1 MTTMKKIVISVALL
15 LGLATTSC
23 NYLDIVPDERPTEAD
38 AFVDA
43 RAAEK
48 YLYSCYSFLPNPR
61 SGTSSLDF
69 MTADEVVTAFEH
81 ETFAHFPKGNYT
93 SVSPGIS
100 YWNTLWA
107 GIRQS
112 WILIDNIDQVPN
124 MDPQNK
130 AIYKSEAKFL
140 VAYYHYLLLRCYG
153 PIMIIDKVYDI
164 NTSSKDYP
172 ERLPYDECVNWI
184 ANMFDEAAAGLP
196 DSQISTSYGR
206 ATRLAAMSIK
216 SRMFLFQASPLFNGN
231 AKFYGDFVSPV
242 DGRPLMPLTYD
253 ATKWQKAAD
262 ATKTA
267 IDAAEAQGY
276 ELFYAEAPTTQKP
289 QPTNEYERNVR
300 YTFIDMTNR
309 ECLWVD
315 TRPEGSYD
323 LQNKSI
329 PFQEGYSW
337 NGVAPTLQMLET
349 FYTENGLP
357 IDVDP
362 EWNFSKRYEIGNQS
376 NSMGVTMNLNMA
388 REPRF
393 NAWICFHNSNYE
405 MMKYDKKDL
414 PNGVV
419 KMQFR
424 KNDNGGIK
432 GRTNNYSPTGYLN
445 KKGVSPQ
452 YAQTALGAPNKY
464 AWPVIRLAELYLN
477 YAEALVEL
485 NRLDE
490 AKVYLDKI
498 RVRAGIPTVNEAWAK
513 TGLTL
518 DQNRMREIVRQER
531 SIELYLENHRFWD
544 VRRWMLGEKFF
555 NVKAKGMN
563 INGTSDADFFK
574 VTEVVFPRRFES
586 PMHYLM
592 PIPQKETYL
601 NTKLAQNPGY

>member
-1 MTTMKKIVISVALL
+1 MKKIVISVALL

-48 YLYSCYSFLPNPR
+48 YLYSCYSYLPNSR

-124 MDPQNK
+124 MAPENK
-130 AIYKSEAKFL
+130 AMYKAEAKFL
-140 VAYYHYLLLRCYG
+140 IAYYHYLLLRCYG
-153 PIMIIDKVYDI
+153 PVMIIDKVYDI
-164 NTSSKDYP
+164 NTPSKDYP

-184 ANMFDEAAAGLP
+184 ANMFDEAAQGLP
-196 DSQISTSYGR
+196 KSQVSSSYGR
-206 ATRLAAMSIK
+206 ATSIAAMALK
-216 SRMFLFQASPLFNGN
+216 SRMFLYQASPLFNGN
-231 AKFYGDFVSPV
+231 TEYYSDFVSPV

-253 ATKWQKAAD
+253 ASKWQKAAD
-262 ATKTA
+262 ATKAA
-267 IDAAEAQGY
+267 IDAAEEAGH
-276 ELFYAEAPTTQKP
+276 ELFYSEGPSKQKP
-289 QPTNEYERNVR
+289 QPTNEFERNVR
-300 YTFIDMTNR
+300 YTFMDMTNT
-309 ECLWVD
+309 ECIWTD
-315 TRPEGSYD
+315 TRGEGTYD
-323 LQNKSI
+323 LQNKST
-329 PFQEGYSW
+329 PFQDAGSSW
-337 NGVAPTLQMLET
+337 NGVAPTLNILET
-349 FYTENGLP
+349 FYTKNGLP
-357 IDVDP
+357 INVDP
-362 EWNFSKRYEIGNQS
+362 EWDFEKRYDIGEQPNG
-376 NSMGVTMNLNMA
+376 MGVTMNLNMD

-393 NAWICFHNSNYE
+393 NTWICYHNSNFE
-405 MMKYDKKDL
+405 LMKYNRVDV
-414 PNGVV
+414 PTGIV

-432 GRTNNYSPTGYLN
+432 GRTNDYSPTGYLN

-452 YAQTALGAPNKY
+452 YTGSPVKY

-498 RVRAGIPTVNEAWAK
+498 RVRAGIPTVDVAWAP

-531 SIELYLENHRFWD
+531 TIELYLENQRFWD
-544 VRRWMLGEKFF
+544 VRRWKLGDKFF

-563 INGTSDADFFK
+563 IYGTTDADFFQ
-574 VTEVVFPRRFES
+574 VTEVVYPRRFVS

-592 PIPQKETYL
+592 PIPQTETYL

>member
-1 MTTMKKIVISVALL
+1 MKKIFISVALL
-15 LGLATTSC
+15 LGLAVTSC

-38 AFVDA
+38 AFIDA

-48 YLYSCYSFLPNPR
+48 YLYSCYSFIPNPR
-61 SGTSSLDF
+61 SGGGSLDL
-69 MTADEVVTAFEH
+69 MTSDEVVTAFEH

-112 WILIDNIDQVPN
+112 WIFIDNIDNVPN
-124 MDPQNK
+124 MAPENK
-130 AIYKSEAKFL
+130 ALYKSEAKFL

-164 NTSSKDYP
+164 NSSAKDYP
-172 ERLPYDECVNWI
+172 ERLPYDECVTWI
-184 ANMFDEAAAGLP
+184 ANLFDEAAQGLP
-196 DSQISTSYGR
+196 NSQVSTSYGR
-206 ATRLAAMSIK
+206 ATSIAAKSIK

-231 AKFYGDFVSPV
+231 SEYYSDFVSPV
-242 DGRPLMPLTYD
+242 NGRELMPLTYD

-262 ATKTA
+262 ATKAA
-267 IDAAEAQGY
+267 IDAAESAGHQ
-276 ELFYAEAPTTQKP
+276 LFVAEAPSKQKP
-289 QPTNEYERNVR
+289 QPTNEFERNVR
-300 YTFIDMTNR
+300 YTFIDMTNS
-309 ECLWVD
+309 ECIWTD
-315 TRPEGSYD
+315 TRTEGTYD
-323 LQNKSI
+323 LQNKST
-329 PFQEGYSW
+329 PFQEGTSW

-357 IDVDP
+357 IEFDP
-362 EWNFSKRYEIGNQS
+362 QWSYSDRYDIGEQANG
-376 NSMGVTMNLNMA
+376 MGVTMNLNMN

-393 NAWICFHNSNYE
+393 NAWICFHNSNFE
-405 MMKYDKKDL
+405 MMKYNKVDVPDGL
-414 PNGVV
+414 V

-424 KNDNGGIK
+424 RNDNGGVK
-432 GRTNNYSPTGYLN
+432 SRTNDYSPTGYLN

-452 YAQTALGAPNKY
+452 YTGSPIKY
-464 AWPVIRLAELYLN
+464 AWPVIRLGELYLN

-485 NRLDE
+485 NRLEE
-490 AKVYLDKI
+490 AKVYLDRI
-498 RVRAGIPTVNEAWAK
+498 RSRAGIPSVDEAWRM

-518 DQNRMREIVRQER
+518 DQNRMRDIVRQER

-544 VRRWMLGEKFF
+544 VRRWKLGEKYF

-563 INGTSDADFFK
+563 INGTTDADFFR
-574 VTEVVFPRRFES
+574 VSEVVFPRKFET

-601 NTKLAQNPGY
+601 NTKLVQNPGY